1 MSLKS
6 NKKQL
11 KEGMVYSGSQLDSVG
26 WNRGKDVALRA
37 VLAVTEA
44 GGSWSHC
51 VHKET
56 DKADV

>member
-1 MSLKS
+1 
-6 NKKQL
+6 
-11 KEGMVYSGSQLDSVG
+11 MVYSGSQLDSVG